1 MINKRKQAHDKLQP
15 DNNQERPLVSLRK
28 DKKPE
33 NQSPLTWFSLQPQGG
48 QKMGYWGISREDH
61 GGSGH
66 GQGDESWQRP
76 IKTGGSGGD
85 MQMIF
90 KQ

>member
-48 QKMGYWGISREDH
+48 RRWA
-61 GGSGH
+61 
-66 GQGDESWQRP
+66 
-76 IKTGGSGGD
+76 TGASPERTTEEADTDRGMRAGNGR
-85 MQMIF
+85 
-90 KQ
+90 